1 MNRTLARISMFLGA
15 AATTAAA
22 QPGVYSASAEK
33 DAWTYPPVGS
43 GFSQVA
49 PVFGS
54 PIGVP
59 ADPDRLGYYYV
70 AFDLNSQI
78 DLSQGP
84 YDIASITVTAYLLNS
99 STFSGTNGTFYDDSY
114 DSFITYDGTLTDTDP
129 GRPIEL
135 YAAMYNNGLSALT
148 WNEFLTPVFQNG
160 LYNVEPVDIDP
171 ITKMPRSVQSN
182 VDDGFDATPLAVATT
197 TDTYVGSGNTF
208 RIADGAELTFSL
220 DLTDPD
226 LRQLLADELN
236 ADGTLSFAISSLH
249 AAGFMGQVGDDIWPR
264 LGTRESF
271 GLPDPSIEVVLTTG
285 PVACSPADVTSTGT
299 ANGVPDGT
307 VDLSDFSFYLSLWS
321 AGDAQA
327 DVTTTGTADGVPDG
341 SVDLSDFSFYLSL
354 WSAGCP

>member
-1 MNRTLARISMFLGA
+1 MKRVALVA
-15 AATTAAA
+15 ACIGSAALA
-22 QPGVYSASAEK
+22 QPGTYSASAEK

-43 GFSQVA
+43 GFSQAA

-54 PIGVP
+54 PVGVP

-70 AFDLNSQI
+70 AFDLNAQL
-78 DLSQGP
+78 DLLQGP
-84 YDIASITVTAYLLNS
+84 YDIASITVTAYMLNS
-99 STFSGTNGTFYDDSY
+99 STFSATNGAFYDDSY
-114 DSFITYDGTLTDTDP
+114 DSFITYDGTIADTDP

-197 TDTYVGSGNTF
+197 TDTYVGSGASV
-208 RIADGAELTFSL
+208 RIADGAELTFTL
-220 DLTDPD
+220 DLTDAD

-249 AAGFMGQVGDDIWPR
+249 AAGFMGEAADDIWPR

-271 GLPDPSIEVVLTTG
+271 GLPDPSIEVVLSTG
-285 PVACSPADVTSTGT
+285 PVACSPADVTTSGT
-299 ANGVPDGT
+299 ANGVPDQV
-307 VDLSDFSFYLSLWS
+307 VDLSDFSFYLTLWGTS
-321 AGDAQA
+321 DARA
-327 DVTTTGTADGVPDG
+327 DVTTTGTANGVPDG
-341 SVDLSDFSFYLSL
+341 SVDLSDFSFYLTL